1 MAADRAEGDGSD
13 PLLSV
18 LSEVLEATRVLQQA
32 LRDSEE
38 RTVRNLARLRSGDRL
53 VDLVRDV
60 PNSLARMEINEA
72 LDRLTAARQRSRSAT
87 FRRLIDEGLS
97 RKEIAANLGFSLTVV
112 SRIINHDDAAE

>member
-1 MAADRAEGDGSD
+1 MAAIRSSSA
-13 PLLSV
+13 

-97 RKEIAANLGFSLTVV
+97 RKEIAANWGFSLTVV